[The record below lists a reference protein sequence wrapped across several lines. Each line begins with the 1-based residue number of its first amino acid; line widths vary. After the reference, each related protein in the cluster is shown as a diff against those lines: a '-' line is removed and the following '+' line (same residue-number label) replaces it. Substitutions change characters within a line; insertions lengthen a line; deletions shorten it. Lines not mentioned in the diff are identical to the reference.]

1 MDQNDTPLLDALR
14 AIERRPL
21 SGFGAPGHSQG
32 GAIPSGLKRLLGRRV
47 FEADVLT
54 PKGLDD
60 RTEGKLA
67 LQRAHEIA
75 AEAWGADF
83 CRYVTGG
90 STQSLHSVL
99 AAVAGPGD
107 TLLVAQNAHK
117 AEWSYALAAGIDLAV
132 LPVAY
137 DADWDIELGVRP
149 ETLAAALDRHP
160 EAKAAVV
167 VSPNYYGVTSDVPA
181 LAALCHAR
189 GIPLIVDAAWGGA
202 FAFSPAL
209 PVDALAAGADAQV
222 CSLHKTMGAL
232 AQGSVILARGDLLDR
247 QRLWMAYELFE
258 TTSPSVPILASLEAT
273 RRDHAVDGEKLWADV
288 LSLATAARAS
298 IAAIDGL
305 RVYSRNDLP
314 AGADLDE
321 TKILV
326 DVGALGV
333 GYAIDDWLYANHR
346 VSVGLSDAPPAD
358 GDRVGHA
365 AARRARAGQGT
376 PRARRDA
383 RRRPGRAAEAASRP
397 AARRLAPLRAGD
409 AGPTRLRRSGGDGAV
424 GGGGGPDRRGDDRS
438 CPAGRAAAGAR
449 TAYHGRPRRVPR
461 RQPARRRVRPR
472 PRRSDRRDSPRG
484 RVVAA
489 PPTWGAGKL
498 CCRVPGALPPR
509 GPA

>member
-222 CSLHKTMGAL
+222 CSLHKTLGAL

-333 GYAIDDWLYANHR
+333 GGYAIDDWLYANHR
-346 VSVGLSDAPPAD
+346 VSVGLSDARHLLMVIGLGTRRRDVHALVKGLRALVETLAADPDALPRLPGDLPRVDSLHYERAMPGPRAFAGAVETVRWEEAAGRIAAEMIAPAPPGVPRLVPGQRITAD
-358 GDRVGHA
+358 HVA
-365 AARRARAGQGT
+365 FLVANQRAGAFVLD
-376 PRARRDA
+376 PVD
-383 RRRPGRAAEAASRP
+383 
-397 AARRLAPLRAGD
+397 
-409 AGPTRLRRSGGDGAV
+409 PTGETV
-424 GGGGGPDRRGDDRS
+424 
-438 CPAGRAAAGAR
+438 
-449 TAYHGRPRRVPR
+449 
-461 RQPARRRVRPR
+461 
-472 PRRSDRRDSPRG
+472 
-484 RVVAA
+484 RVVAS
-489 PPTWGAGKL
+489 
-498 CCRVPGALPPR
+498 
-509 GPA
+509 